1 MKNIVPISSIRELKK
16 RLVELSHLSS
26 ALALLSWDQNVYLP
40 PKGVGARAKT
50 ISELSSLLHNK
61 FIAIDHDGLLSDLNK
76 KMNPSS
82 DVRRPK
88 MERKLKKEDKVIV
101 AEIWRSFGRAKKLPD
116 AFVRELA
123 EVTSKAQSVW
133 AEAREKNNFKLFEP
147 YLLKIV
153 KLKRK
158 EAEYVGYKKSPYDAL
173 LDAFEPG
180 MSSEEAEKILNDL
193 KNFLVPFLQKIKKAK
208 IKIDKDIIKGDF
220 SIEKQV
226 EFNKMVASK
235 IGFDFEA
242 GRLDKTVHPFAV
254 SFHPHDVRITTR
266 YKKEDVLY
274 SLGSTIH
281 EAGHG
286 LYEQGLPVE
295 HFGTPLAECVSLG
308 IHESQSRMWE
318 NIIGKSEDFWKYF
331 YPKLQKEFPAPFKKI
346 ILKDFLKII
355 NKIETSFIR
364 AESDEVTYNLHI
376 ILRYEIEKGLIEGSI
391 DVADLPEVWKSKI
404 KEYLGIKVSKDSLGV
419 LQDVHWSAGLFGYFP
434 TYALGN
440 LYASQFYSAMVRG
453 ISNIS
458 QKVAKGEFGEIK
470 KWLRKN
476 IHTHGKTYSASVL
489 VKKVTGENLNSQYF
503 VEYLEKK
510 YKKLFNI

>member
-180 MSSEEAEKILNDL
+180 MSSEEAEKN
-193 KNFLVPFLQKIKKAK
+193 
-208 IKIDKDIIKGDF
+208 
-220 SIEKQV
+220 
-226 EFNKMVASK
+226 
-235 IGFDFEA
+235 
-242 GRLDKTVHPFAV
+242 
-254 SFHPHDVRITTR
+254 
-266 YKKEDVLY
+266 
-274 SLGSTIH
+274 
-281 EAGHG
+281 
-286 LYEQGLPVE
+286 
-295 HFGTPLAECVSLG
+295 
-308 IHESQSRMWE
+308 
-318 NIIGKSEDFWKYF
+318 
-331 YPKLQKEFPAPFKKI
+331 
-346 ILKDFLKII
+346 
-355 NKIETSFIR
+355 
-364 AESDEVTYNLHI
+364 
-376 ILRYEIEKGLIEGSI
+376 
-391 DVADLPEVWKSKI
+391 
-404 KEYLGIKVSKDSLGV
+404 
-419 LQDVHWSAGLFGYFP
+419 
-434 TYALGN
+434 
-440 LYASQFYSAMVRG
+440 
-453 ISNIS
+453 
-458 QKVAKGEFGEIK
+458 
-470 KWLRKN
+470 
-476 IHTHGKTYSASVL
+476 
-489 VKKVTGENLNSQYF
+489 
-503 VEYLEKK
+503 
-510 YKKLFNI
+510 